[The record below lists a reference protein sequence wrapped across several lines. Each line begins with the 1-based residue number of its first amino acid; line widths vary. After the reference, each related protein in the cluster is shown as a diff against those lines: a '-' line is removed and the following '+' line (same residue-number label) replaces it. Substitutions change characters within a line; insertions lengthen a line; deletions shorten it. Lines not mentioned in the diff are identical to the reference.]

1 MNNFMNLPAEILGF
15 FILVLAIAIRISVPA
30 IADFWLALV
39 TGIALFLAMHVR
51 AYLSLKRSAKDKP
64 LP

>member
-1 MNNFMNLPAEILGF
+1 MNNFRSLPAEILGF

-39 TGIALFLAMHVR
+39 TGIALLLAMHVR
-51 AYLSLKRSAKDKP
+51 SYLSLKKSPKDEP
-64 LP
+64 SP